1 MLHSNPIQTLSLIA
15 AMIQMGRGFEQT
27 VIVEGLE
34 NTGAIKVARVLGARY
49 GQGYGITLTANV
61 ST

>member
-15 AMIQMGRGFEQT
+15 AIIQMGRDFEQT
-27 VIVEGLE
+27 VIVEGLG

>member
-15 AMIQMGRGFEQT
+15 AMIQMGRDFEQT

-49 GQGYGITLTANV
+49 GQGYGITLAANV